1 MRGDERF
8 VGDPGRS
15 AAGVPLTRITGPGAD
30 PYADPP
36 TERFAAVQVP
46 APGTAENAALETV
59 GLRTTA
65 VPEADAPPA
74 STGEAA
80 PAGEAA
86 TSEEPGPDTAELPEA
101 EAAADEPPRTRRR
114 LLPSLELNAF
124 ALMAATGITALVGL
138 GFWAIAARLPAAE
151 VGRSS
156 AILSTATMLSQVAAS
171 NVGLLFGRVLASA
184 GPKARRLVVGG
195 YAVATAIALLLG
207 AGFLVFFPHDE
218 LFPTFWDRAGFPL
231 LVALLALSTL
241 QDWVLTG
248 LRRSTWIPLEQ
259 LLFALGKMGLL
270 ILFANLA
277 FEKGILVAWALPI
290 IALQLV
296 ISPILFL
303 RLLPRVPPPGEG
315 TPPMPDRRG
324 LLSIFLA
331 EYATGAVT
339 VIIPLVLPLLVV
351 ARLGTEANAYYA
363 LPWLIAESFSV
374 LIWNISSSYV
384 VEASHDRRQQWA
396 LMKRTFRLSYL
407 IGGLGVPA
415 LFLLAPW
422 VLSVLGDS
430 YSDQGTW
437 VLRYA
442 VLAIPF
448 TIINMNFINTSRLR
462 NQMGRVVVLEV
473 FTAALVIGL
482 AVVLM
487 DRMGIGGAGLA
498 FLLAQA
504 VTALVVAVP
513 LLRYIRAL
521 RRAAVEE
528 ESGRTSHPDDPDDP
542 ADRSDPPTE
551 PTPVAGLATGA
562 GRRPS

>member
-8 VGDPGRS
+8 AGGPGRS
-15 AAGVPLTRITGPGAD
+15 VAGAPRNRVTGPGAD

-36 TERFAAVQVP
+36 TERFAALQVP
-46 APGTAENAALETV
+46 APGTAENAAVDTI
-59 GLRTTA
+59 GLRTAQVPGATHAGATEVPTA
-65 VPEADAPPA
+65 EQPVVESPVAETDRAQEPAADA
-74 STGEAA
+74 
-80 PAGEAA
+80 
-86 TSEEPGPDTAELPEA
+86 D
-101 EAAADEPPRTRRR
+101 PPRRRR
-114 LLPSLELNAF
+114 SLLPSLELNAF

-184 GPKARRLVVGG
+184 GTKARTLVLGG
-195 YAVATAIALLLG
+195 YGIATAIALLLG
-207 AGFLVFFPHDE
+207 AGFLLFFPHDE
-218 LFPTFWDRAGFPL
+218 LFPTLWDRAAFPL

-277 FEKGILVAWALPI
+277 FEKGILVAWAIPI
-290 IALQLV
+290 IVLQLA
-296 ISPILFL
+296 ISPFLFL

-324 LLSIFLA
+324 LLTIFLA

-351 ARLGTEANAYYA
+351 ASLGTEANAYFA

-384 VEASHDRRQQWA
+384 VETSHDRRQQWA

-415 LFLLAPW
+415 LFFLAPW

-448 TIINMNFINTSRLR
+448 TIVNMNFINTSRLR

-487 DRMGIGGAGLA
+487 GRMGIAGAGLA

-513 LLRYIRAL
+513 LVRFMRTL
-521 RRAAVEE
+521 RRDAVEE
-528 ESGRTSHPDDPDDP
+528 ETGRPGDDAAA

-551 PTPVAGLATGA
+551 PTPVAGLASGA

>member
-1 MRGDERF
+1 MDRDNERTQ
-8 VGDPGRS
+8 DLRRP
-15 AAGVPLTRITGPGAD
+15 AARPSPRRDVHRVTGPGSD
-30 PYADPP
+30 PYADPA
-36 TERFAAVQVP
+36 TERFSAVVP
-46 APGTAENAALETV
+46 APGAAQATAP
-59 GLRTTA
+59 
-65 VPEADAPPA
+65 VPILPPA
-74 STGEAA
+74 EDGE
-80 PAGEAA
+80 PA
-86 TSEEPGPDTAELPEA
+86 
-101 EAAADEPPRTRRR
+101 RRR

-124 ALMAATGITALVGL
+124 ALMAATGITAVVGL

-156 AILSTATMLSQVAAS
+156 AILSTATMLSQIAAS

-184 GPKARRLVVGG
+184 HGRGRRLVLAG
-195 YAVATAIALLLG
+195 YGIATAIALLLG
-207 AGFLVFFPHDE
+207 FGFLLFFPHDE
-218 LFPTFWDRAGFPL
+218 LFPTTWDRLGFPL
-231 LVALLALSTL
+231 LVVLLALSTL

-270 ILFANLA
+270 IVFANLA
-277 FEKGILVAWALPI
+277 FEKGILVAWAIPI
-290 IALQLV
+290 IVLQLV
-296 ISPILFL
+296 VAPLLFG
-303 RLLPRVPPPGEG
+303 RLLPRIPPPGPG

-324 LLSIFLA
+324 LSTIFLA

-384 VEASHDRRQQWA
+384 VEASHDRREQWA
-396 LMKRTFRLSYL
+396 LMRRTFRLSYL
-407 IGGLGVPA
+407 IGLVGVPS
-415 LFLLAPW
+415 LFFLAPW
-422 VLSVLGDS
+422 LLSLLGDT
-430 YSDQGTW
+430 YSDEGTW

-487 DRMGIGGAGLA
+487 DRMGVGGAGLA

-504 VTALVVAVP
+504 LTALIVAVP
-513 LLRYIRAL
+513 LLRFARTLRKDAL
-521 RRAAVEE
+521 AAEE
-528 ESGRTSHPDDPDDP
+528 NRDEPARDLADTTGSTRT
-542 ADRSDPPTE
+542 
-551 PTPVAGLATGA
+551 
-562 GRRPS
+562 

>member
-1 MRGDERF
+1 MERDRGPVRGDERLA
-8 VGDPGRS
+8 GGPGRP
-15 AAGVPLTRITGPGAD
+15 AAGAPANRITGPGAD

-46 APGTAENAALETV
+46 APGTAENAALDTI
-59 GLRTTA
+59 GLRTA
-65 VPEADAPPA
+65 RMPEVAEAPAAADPA
-74 STGEAA
+74 SPE
-80 PAGEAA
+80 
-86 TSEEPGPDTAELPEA
+86 TAELPETPGP
-101 EAAADEPPRTRRR
+101 ETPGPETPRKRRS

-184 GPKARRLVVGG
+184 GTKARKLVLGG
-195 YAVATAIALLLG
+195 YAIALVIALLLG

-218 LFPTFWDRAGFPL
+218 LFPTFWDRAAFPL

-384 VEASHDRRQQWA
+384 VEASHDRREQWA

-407 IGGLGVPA
+407 IGGLGVPS
-415 LFLLAPW
+415 LFFLAPW

-430 YSDQGTW
+430 YSEQGTW

-513 LLRYIRAL
+513 LVRFMRTLRHD
-521 RRAAVEE
+521 AVEE
-528 ESGRTSHPDDPDDP
+528 ETGRTSEPGDDP
-542 ADRSDPPTE
+542 AGPTDRSDPPTE

>member
-1 MRGDERF
+1 MRGDERIAD
-8 VGDPGRS
+8 GPGRS
-15 AAGVPLTRITGPGAD
+15 TAAVDRITGPGAD

-59 GLRTTA
+59 GFRTTQRHS
-65 VPEADAPPA
+65 VDADTHGDGDSPA
-74 STGEAA
+74 
-80 PAGEAA
+80 
-86 TSEEPGPDTAELPEA
+86 TAELPEA
-101 EAAADEPPRTRRR
+101 AVEPGTGAGIDAGTDAEPPRKRRS

-138 GFWAIAARLPAAE
+138 GFWAIAARLPATE

-184 GPKARRLVVGG
+184 GTKARRLVLGG
-195 YAVATAIALLLG
+195 YAIAIVIALVLG

-218 LFPTFWDRAGFPL
+218 LFPTFWDRAAFPL

-384 VEASHDRRQQWA
+384 VEASHDRREQWT

-407 IGGLGVPA
+407 IGGLGVPS
-415 LFLLAPW
+415 LFFLAPW

-430 YSDQGTW
+430 YSEQGTW

-473 FTAALVIGL
+473 FTAGLVIGL

-513 LLRYIRAL
+513 LVRFMRTL
-521 RRAAVEE
+521 RRGAVEE
-528 ESGRTSHPDDPDDP
+528 GTDRASEPSQPGGPGDD
-542 ADRSDPPTE
+542 AGRSDPPTE

>member
-1 MRGDERF
+1 MRGEERF
-8 VGDPGRS
+8 ASGPGRTV
-15 AAGVPLTRITGPGAD
+15 AGAPRNRVTGPGAD

-36 TERFAAVQVP
+36 TERFAALQVP

-59 GLRTTA
+59 GLRTA
-65 VPEADAPPA
+65 PVPGATDEHAGTEDPAAGTDGADGTP
-74 STGEAA
+74 
-80 PAGEAA
+80 
-86 TSEEPGPDTAELPEA
+86 EPA
-101 EAAADEPPRTRRR
+101 EAVAGGDEPPRRRR
-114 LLPSLELNAF
+114 SLLPSLELNAF

-138 GFWAIAARLPAAE
+138 GFWAIAARLPATE

-184 GPKARRLVVGG
+184 GTKARALVLAG
-195 YAVATAIALLLG
+195 YGIATAIALLLG

-218 LFPTFWDRAGFPL
+218 LFPTLWDRAAFPL

-277 FEKGILVAWALPI
+277 FEKGILVAWAIPI
-290 IALQLV
+290 IVLQLV

-324 LLSIFLA
+324 LLTIFLA

-351 ARLGTEANAYYA
+351 ASLGTEANAYFA

-384 VEASHDRRQQWA
+384 VETSHDRRQQWA

-422 VLSVLGDS
+422 VLSVLGDA

-487 DRMGIGGAGLA
+487 GRMGIGGAGLA

-513 LLRYIRAL
+513 LVRFMRTL
-521 RRAAVEE
+521 RRDAVEE
-528 ESGRTSHPDDPDDP
+528 ETGDGDAP

>member
-1 MRGDERF
+1 VRGDERF
-8 VGDPGRS
+8 AGGPGRS
-15 AAGVPLTRITGPGAD
+15 ATGAPANRITGPGAD

-46 APGTAENAALETV
+46 APGTAENAALDTV
-59 GLRTTA
+59 GLRTPQVPTGSTGPSPADTA
-65 VPEADAPPA
+65 EVPEAADPADAVDPDD
-74 STGEAA
+74 TG
-80 PAGEAA
+80 
-86 TSEEPGPDTAELPEA
+86 
-101 EAAADEPPRTRRR
+101 PPRKRRS

-184 GPKARRLVVGG
+184 GTKARKLVLGG
-195 YAVATAIALLLG
+195 YAIATAIALLLG

-218 LFPTFWDRAGFPL
+218 LFPSFWDRAAFPL

-270 ILFANLA
+270 ILFANFA
-277 FEKGILVAWALPI
+277 FEKGILVAWAIPI
-290 IALQLV
+290 ILLQLV

-303 RLLPRVPPPGEG
+303 RLLPRVPPPGAG

-415 LFLLAPW
+415 LFFLAPW

-430 YSDQGTW
+430 YSEQGTW

-473 FTAALVIGL
+473 FTAALVVGL

-513 LLRYIRAL
+513 LVRFIRTL
-521 RRAAVEE
+521 RRDAVEE
-528 ESGRTSHPDDPDDP
+528 ETDRRAGDADGATGTGDPADP